1 MIPLLAAIT
10 AACGTALVLT
20 AARGTRATQA
30 HNDHV
35 KRLLRS
41 SSDSFGQVRQIGGAC
56 LVSFIVG
63 AAICFTLFGTL
74 PPALF
79 GGSFAASLPFAV
91 SRQRRR
97 DRLEIAREAWPR
109 MIDELRVLTSSAGR
123 SIPQS
128 ILEVGS
134 SAPVELRPAFLEAR
148 REWLLTS
155 DLERML
161 GALRRQLADP
171 TCDAV
176 CETLLVAN
184 ELGGSDLDQRLSVLA
199 EDRRV
204 DTRNRR
210 EARARQAGVRF
221 ARRFVLLVPIGM
233 AAAGLTVGSGGA
245 AYRTPLGQLAVLV
258 ALAVTIACW
267 CWAGAMLRL
276 PTEERVFPS

>member
-1 MIPLLAAIT
+1 MTPMLAAIA
-10 AACGTALVLT
+10 AACGTALVVT
-20 AARGTRATQA
+20 TPRGKLATQSL
-30 HNDHV
+30 NTHV
-35 KRLLRS
+35 LSLLRPS
-41 SSDSFGQVRQIGGAC
+41 SKDVGQVRQLAGAC
-56 LVSFIVG
+56 LVSFIGG
-63 AAICFTLFGTL
+63 AAACFTLFGTF

-79 GGSFAASLPFAV
+79 GGSFAASLPLAV

-97 DRLEIAREAWPR
+97 DRLEVAREAWPR

-128 ILEVGS
+128 ILEIGS
-134 SAPVELRPAFLEAR
+134 SAPAELRQAFLEAR

-155 DLERML
+155 DLDRML
-161 GALRRQLADP
+161 GALRRQLTDP

-176 CETLLVAN
+176 CETLLVAA
-184 ELGGSDLDQRLSVLA
+184 ELGGSDLDQRLTVLA

-204 DTRNRR
+204 DSRNRR

-221 ARRFVLLVPIGM
+221 ARRFVLLVPLGM

-258 ALAVTIACW
+258 ALAVTIGCW